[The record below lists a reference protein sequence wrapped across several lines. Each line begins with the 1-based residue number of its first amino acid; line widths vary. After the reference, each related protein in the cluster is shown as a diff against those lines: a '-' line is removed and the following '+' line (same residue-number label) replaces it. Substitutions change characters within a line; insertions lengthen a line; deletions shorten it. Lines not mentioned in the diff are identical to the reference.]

1 MSKIWLIILLLMIP
15 MVQAGWWNSGFTY
28 HYNITGRDSVSIP
41 RIYDIGSYCINHTA
55 RNMVLPYNDTI
66 RIIDEDGNQNLRY
79 TVYNITQ
86 TDGRMSYYC
95 VDLLF
100 NKTNVNRHLN
110 YSIYFDTSTKGQ
122 DSFSSIPTLK
132 IGSDSASQLVY
143 HYDNSIIQIN
153 MSAGGMERTIARGIY
168 YNNSLRTNI
177 PSPGSYHQYWHNI
190 TSFVQGASSLI
201 HFQGIEATQG
211 NQTANQITCTNTNN
225 TLYQILTCND
235 KTINFNLTYK
245 FPSLSDYYIME
256 LFNNTNSY
264 TALGGQYHL
273 LENLTYG
280 NETIIYNLTTGCLPE
295 SGTNSLFN
303 TDWSAVLCPISS
315 SSCSTL
321 NYFSYWNIYNV
332 TSQNQTN
339 KYQYNNRF
347 RCGDPGNNDIGIIAP
362 MEVTASN
369 PDVSFM
375 YSGKIY
381 KGISNLS
388 TSYLTLR
395 NYTIQFNNPVSWDI
409 GPQNSFSGD
418 TPSGTNFID
427 IIEPIG
433 TKSSTNVTYQ
443 VNFSFP
449 SGVKNCYFNVT
460 TLSNVQ
466 DIAPTSISCNNN
478 TLNTASFA
486 VSTVGDYRFW
496 AYGERF
502 DNNANVTSSST
513 FTVSIPAAGPSGGGG
528 GGGSSP
534 TLFAIGASC
543 TSNLQCVSGI
553 CDNSI
558 CVISLCGNNRCDA
571 GETFQTC
578 EKDCSLA
585 SNFNITDLMKNPIF
599 GFITVVSILSILFLS
614 YRGIKKE
621 KVGGNKI

>member
-1 MSKIWLIILLLMIP
+1 MSKLWLTIFLLMIP

-28 HYNITGRDSVSIP
+28 HYNITGRDSAAVP

-66 RIIDEDGNQNLRY
+66 RVIDEDGNQNLRY
-79 TVYNITQ
+79 VVHNVTQ
-86 TDGRMSYYC
+86 TAGRMSYYC
-95 VDLLF
+95 VDLIF
-100 NKTNVNRHLN
+100 NKTSVSRHLN
-110 YSIYFDTSTKGQ
+110 YSIYYDTTSKGIDTFAPIASLMIGN
-122 DSFSSIPTLK
+122 DSRIET
-132 IGSDSASQLVY
+132 VY
-143 HYDNSIIQIN
+143 NFNNSIIQVN
-153 MSAGGMERTIARGIY
+153 MSLGGVEVSVSRNLL
-168 YNNSLRTNI
+168 YNNTLDINSV
-177 PSPGSYHQYWHNI
+177 GQ
-190 TSFVQGASSLI
+190 
-201 HFQGIEATQG
+201 
-211 NQTANQITCTNTNN
+211 NQIWSNDTGNLHFMEIAHPFISCTNTND
-225 TLYQILTCND
+225 TLYQTYTCNHVLP
-235 KTINFNLTYK
+235 NFNLTYK
-245 FPSLSDYYIME
+245 FPSLSEYYIME

-264 TALGGQYHL
+264 TALHGQQHYRT
-273 LENLTYG
+273 NLTYG
-280 NETIIYNLTTGCLPE
+280 NETLVWNLTTGCQPE
-295 SGTNSLFN
+295 AVNNRLFN
-303 TDWSAVLCPISS
+303 IDWSALILEGSS
-315 SSCSTL
+315 SSD
-321 NYFSYWNIYNV
+321 YAYWNIYNV
-332 TSQNQTN
+332 TSQNQSN
-339 KYQYNNRF
+339 KYQYNNKF
-347 RCGDPGNNDIGIIAP
+347 RCTDPGAGALGNRMGIAAPIELIAGDDD
-362 MEVTASN
+362 MT
-369 PDVSFM
+369 FL
-375 YSGKIY
+375 YGGKFF
-381 KGISNLS
+381 KGISNIRTFS
-388 TSYLTLR
+388 TAYLR

-418 TPSGTNFID
+418 APAGTNFID
-427 IIEPIG
+427 IIQPIG
-433 TKSSTNVTYQ
+433 TKSSTNITYQ
-443 VNFSFP
+443 LNFSFP

-466 DIAPTSISCNNN
+466 DVAPTSIPCNNN

-486 VSTVGDYRFW
+486 VSTIGDYRFW

-513 FTVSIPAAGPSGGGG
+513 FTISIPAAGPSGGG

-534 TLFAIGASC
+534 TLFAIGGSC

-621 KVGGNKI
+621 NVGGNKI